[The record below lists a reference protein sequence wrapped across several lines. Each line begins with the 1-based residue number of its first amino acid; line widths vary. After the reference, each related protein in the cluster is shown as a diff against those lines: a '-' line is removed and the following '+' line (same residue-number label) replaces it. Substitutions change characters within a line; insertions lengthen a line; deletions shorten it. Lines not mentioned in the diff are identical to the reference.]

1 MRRRAGSTR
10 GRNAAA
16 LGAIAV
22 LLAGGVAASGIAHA
36 GGLPGEPGELVV
48 KLRVLKHG
56 KSVLALVPVTIDGKG
71 PFTFAVDTGAS
82 RSLIDS
88 AMAKR
93 LGAPNNGSA
102 GKVAGVN
109 AVKKASFVKIASW
122 KIGSVNLPAATIISM
137 NLPFGNAFQGVQG
150 LLGSDMLSGF
160 DVITIDYGKQ
170 QLRLKP
176 RK

>member
-1 MRRRAGSTR
+1 MRRRAGSAS
-10 GRNAAA
+10 GRKAAA
-16 LGAIAV
+16 LGAMLA
-22 LLAGGVAASGIAHA
+22 LLAAGVASA
-36 GGLPGEPGELVV
+36 GDRPAQRGELVV
-48 KLRVLKHG
+48 KLRVLKDG

-71 PFTFAVDTGAS
+71 PFTFALDTGAS

-93 LGAPNNGSA
+93 LRAPRNGSS
-102 GKVAGVN
+102 GKVAGVS
-109 AVKKASFVKIASW
+109 AVKKASFVRIASW
-122 KIGSVNLPAATIISM
+122 KVGRVKLPSTTIISM
-137 NLPFGNAFQGVQG
+137 NLPFGNAYHGVQG